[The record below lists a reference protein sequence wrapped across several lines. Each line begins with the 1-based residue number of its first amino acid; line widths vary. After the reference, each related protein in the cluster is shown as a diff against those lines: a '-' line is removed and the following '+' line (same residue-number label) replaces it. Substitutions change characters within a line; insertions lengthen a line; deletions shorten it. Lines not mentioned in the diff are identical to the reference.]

1 VELSLSLLQAPSRIT
16 HTISSPPSLL
26 GLSVGSL
33 GLLTP
38 STYLANNEI
47 AGPVPHAKC
56 HHGDNLRILDFSNNN
71 FCGTLPTYLF
81 NCKSLAVLRLREN
94 NLTGAWPDSIKK
106 GCTLRLIDMHGNQIT
121 GRMPRPLTN
130 CQGLEF
136 LDVSKNSIVDSF
148 PFWLG
153 ELHDLFVLVLR
164 TNLLHGTLLN
174 LKEKEN
180 LTINHF
186 QNLQII
192 DLAQNNFDGAL
203 PENLFKNSRPMTN
216 PTIIGES
223 TLAVGIP
230 RTESVYQVMV
240 EIAMKEVYINVPK
253 VLLDLVVIDLSENRF
268 SGLIPEKYGNLTAL
282 HVLNMSHNALTGEI
296 PHELSHLTRL
306 ESLDLSWNML
316 YGEIPPELAISLT
329 SLEWLNLSYNNLSG
343 RIPSGPQFST
353 FPSSTFQGNKR
364 LYGCPLPV
372 DRSTAIEGS
381 SNDIG
386 ASFLGVQIQ
395 E

>member
-1 VELSLSLLQAPSRIT
+1 
-16 HTISSPPSLL
+16 
-26 GLSVGSL
+26 
-33 GLLTP
+33 
-38 STYLANNEI
+38 
-47 AGPVPHAKC
+47 
-56 HHGDNLRILDFSNNN
+56 
-71 FCGTLPTYLF
+71 
-81 NCKSLAVLRLREN
+81 
-94 NLTGAWPDSIKK
+94 
-106 GCTLRLIDMHGNQIT
+106 
-121 GRMPRPLTN
+121 MPRPLTN

-372 DRSTAIEGS
+372 QCNLMTGPPPSKAPATTSMPPSSVSKSKSDKFEVIMLFLFIGS
-381 SNDIG
+381 GVGVGFAATIVVLRQISNQG
-386 ASFLGVQIQ
+386 RWWHKSSFSYLQ
-395 E
+395 